1 MWTLSS
7 LYILA
12 NLGFLVRCTIA
23 APPASNATAQVE
35 NGLLIDSFKNENFND
50 LDLWHGTGEDLIV
63 QYGDGYV
70 DFFPSNADQN
80 YHTLVSPG
88 CLDMTDVED
97 SMYLHVEFSGTD
109 KFSVSLNQ
117 NNEECSSTVAP
128 FPANWDTIEVSRYSN
143 KGHIYVPLSHF
154 EIDLERV
161 SSVSFHGFYTSH
173 KVTFRKVEFVDS
185 LPRKFKIPKKLPSGE
200 LVLGCKRPNS
210 FAFGVDDGNPE
221 LAQQVMDIFED
232 EGILVTFFTV
242 GNALDEPGTNFTEV
256 YTEMIRRG
264 HQVALHTYTH
274 PMYVYTRS

>member
-1 MWTLSS
+1 MWL
-7 LYILA
+7 LLLPYLLA
-12 NLGFLVRCTIA
+12 SIGLFMGYVSA
-23 APPASNATAQVE
+23 DQPQDNATAQVK
-35 NGLLIDSFKNENFND
+35 NGLIVDTFGNDLFNN
-50 LDLWHGTGEDLIV
+50 LDLWHGTGEELIV

-88 CLDMTDVED
+88 CLDLSD
-97 SMYLHVEFSGTD
+97 SADTLYLHIEFEGTD
-109 KFSVSLNQ
+109 RFSVSLNQ

-128 FPANWDTIEVSRYSN
+128 FPETWDTIEVSRYS
-143 KGHIYVPLSHF
+143 KDGHIYVPISHF
-154 EIDLERV
+154 GINFERV

-173 KVTFRKVEFVDS
+173 RVRFYKVEFVDA
-185 LPRKFKIPKKLPSGE
+185 LPDKFKIPKKLPSGE
-200 LVLGCKRPNS
+200 LVLKCKRPNS

-221 LAQQVMDIFED
+221 LAQEVMDIFED

-256 YTEMIRRG
+256 YTEMLRRG

-274 PMYVYTRS
+274 PMYV